1 MPGAAAPLRIL
12 VVEDEATNRLLL
24 RAVLARSTDQ
34 LIRAAELVEAETLAS
49 ARSLLRAGAWDIL
62 LLDVRLPDGNGL
74 DLVADVAARTATE
87 GGDRPGIVVL
97 SASVLPQ
104 DRAAAL
110 ETGCDAFL
118 GKPFRPDELLEL
130 LSEMAAGRRAVY
142 PV

>member
-1 MPGAAAPLRIL
+1 MPGAAPLRIL

-24 RAVLARSTDQ
+24 RAVLTRSPDERVRT
-34 LIRAAELVEAETLAS
+34 AELVEAETLGS
-49 ARSLLRAGAWDIL
+49 ARDLLPGGRWDIL

-74 DLVADVAARTATE
+74 DLIADVTARGPGHDA
-87 GGDRPGIVVL
+87 DRPGIVVL
-97 SASVLPQ
+97 SASVLPE

-118 GKPFRPDELLEL
+118 AKPFRPDELLDL
-130 LSEMAAGRRAVY
+130 LSEIAAGRRAAY